1 MESVLDFRVMF
12 FFVAL
17 ARTRRSLEQIESRPQ
32 LGEQKPV
39 LRTSIV
45 CVCVP
50 VPIRYDVPLGE
61 GDAKYG
67 PGLDNP
73 QPGEHVIRVIC
84 SSRQRVRTLN
94 KVLLHGQK
102 FAKSLLQRNWNR
114 CEMFHRPTR

>member
-1 MESVLDFRVMF
+1 MYGERTLLPHYVFCS
-12 FFVAL
+12 L

-73 QPGEHVIRVIC
+73 QPGEHVIR
-84 SSRQRVRTLN
+84 R
-94 KVLLHGQK
+94 
-102 FAKSLLQRNWNR
+102 
-114 CEMFHRPTR
+114 